1 MQINTVDHRK
11 VIRKKGLGWV
21 ALAAQLSPE
30 QVCGDLVHRSCT
42 HGFERKRWVRR
53 WRRGRGGVVL
63 SVQLAESAY
72 SLLTSSHNFDE
83 PCCRWWRRRRW
94 RRRWRRQHCCSANL
108 GSCQGSLVGR
118 CSRLRPCHCCWS
130 TMASTAT
137 MAAFSSWNRRSR
149 SWGWRSTS
157 RGKLDL

>member
-1 MQINTVDHRK
+1 MQSNTVDHRR

-21 ALAAQLSPE
+21 VLAFQRSPE
-30 QVCGDLVHRSCT
+30 QVSGDLANRSCT
-42 HGFERKRWVRR
+42 HGFERKRWVHR
-53 WRRGRGGVVL
+53 WRRGRSGVVL
-63 SVQLAESAY
+63 SVQLAERAH

-94 RRRWRRQHCCSANL
+94 RQRWRRQHCCSANL
-108 GSCQGSLVGR
+108 GSCQGSLVSR

-137 MAAFSSWNRRSR
+137 MAAFSSCSSRSR
-149 SWGWRSTS
+149 SWG
-157 RGKLDL
+157 RGC